1 MFCVNVPVL
10 SEHII
15 VALPNVSTAG
25 IFLTIAFLLTSFFTP
40 IACTIVATAGSP
52 SGIAATASD
61 IAVISIESTDFP
73 VDIPIRNIITHII
86 LARSA
91 NVLPKLFNFFL
102 RGVCLSCTSFII
114 CAILPTSV
122 SIPIAVTYPLPLPYV
137 TKLEEN
143 TVFFLSPIPTVPS
156 ILSVFFSTAS
166 DSPVS
171 PDSSTFKLT
180 VSKSLISAG
189 T

>member
-1 MFCVNVPVL
+1 MLTN
-10 SEHII
+10 
-15 VALPNVSTAG
+15 
-25 IFLTIAFLLTSFFTP
+25 FLTP

-73 VDIPIRNIITHII
+73 VDIPIKNIITHII

-91 NVLPKLFNFFL
+91 NVLPKLFSFFL
-102 RGVCLSCTSFII
+102 SGVCLSSTSFII
-114 CAILPTSV
+114 CAIFPTSV
-122 SIPIAVTYPLPLPYV
+122 SIPTAITYPFALPYV
-137 TKLEEN
+137 TKLDEN
-143 TVFFLSPIPTVPS
+143 AIFFLSPIPTVPS
-156 ILSVFFSTAS
+156 ILSTFFSTAS